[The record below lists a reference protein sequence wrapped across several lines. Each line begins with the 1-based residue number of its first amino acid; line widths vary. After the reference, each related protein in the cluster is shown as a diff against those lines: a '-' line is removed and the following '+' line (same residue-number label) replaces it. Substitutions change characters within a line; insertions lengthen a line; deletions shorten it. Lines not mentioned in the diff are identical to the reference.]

1 MRASIQPRGT
11 TMSANQ
17 DAPHYLIENF
27 EHGIIFRINRPHK
40 LNAITKEIKRGLD
53 QCLADAEKGGLRAL
67 VITGTGE
74 RAFCAGTDLAEWP
87 TMPVEERAASSDMAR
102 DFLFRLSGSKVISI
116 AALNG
121 LAFGGG
127 LELAMGCTFRV
138 AAAHVR
144 VALPEIKLGLIPAYA
159 GTQYLT
165 ALIGRARALEMM
177 LTGKPVG
184 AGEALAMGLVN
195 RVVPE
200 GASAL
205 EGALAFA
212 AEVCAHSPV
221 AIAAVRAS
229 VAAAGPQVTRAG
241 LDFEGEQVR
250 LVARSADAR
259 EGVAAFLEKRP
270 AKFTGR

>member
-1 MRASIQPRGT
+1 
-11 TMSANQ
+11 MSTIEQSAT
-17 DAPHYLIENF
+17 DAPHFVIENF
-27 EHGIIFRINRPHK
+27 EHGVIFRINRPHK

-53 QCLADAEKGGLRAL
+53 QCLTDAETRGLRAII
-67 VITGTGE
+67 ITGTGE

-102 DFLFRLSGSKVISI
+102 DFLFRLSGAKPVSI
-116 AALNG
+116 AAMNG

-138 AAAHVR
+138 AASHVR

-165 ALIGRARALEMM
+165 ALVGRARALEMM

-195 RVVPE
+195 RLVPE
-200 GASAL
+200 GSSAL
-205 EGALAFA
+205 DGALALA
-212 AEVCAHSPV
+212 AEVCTHSPV
-221 AIAAVRAS
+221 AIAAVRAA
-229 VAAAGPQVTRAG
+229 VDAAGPQVTRAG

-250 LVARSADAR
+250 RVARSDDAR
-259 EGVAAFLEKRP
+259 EGVTAFLEKRP
-270 AKFTGR
+270 ARFIGR